1 MDLEKFAE
9 DLAKLKRIS
18 CEHNNSMFKRLGV
31 SHYENV
37 SSRMLEFL
45 LNSEE
50 EHNIGNLPLIAL
62 LEEIGEKFESQ
73 PITLDCMS
81 EIHASSDKFD
91 EKGFLDL
98 VVNLKE
104 MTLVI
109 ENKVFHDL
117 DNPFELYQ
125 EYAKTTYTKKNG
137 YSGNNKFII
146 IGLKKPKKI
155 PKNFK
160 FISHESFCKNLKSKI
175 IDNFEESEHN
185 KYHHFI
191 LDYIEAIEHM
201 SNTKVIQETEE
212 LFNFIS
218 KNYEKLDYL
227 LEQKKSI
234 VEVSKNKLNEI
245 LDFSENKILF
255 ENNNKILI
263 NDSKLW
269 SDKGAYIWSSEVK
282 NIFNGTSIHL
292 VLNVFVRG
300 ITISIAMNNN
310 RKNNNSTYNQEEVI
324 EALKGSRLVA
334 SSIEQLYHNE
344 AIVEKI
350 DYSDYDPN
358 VIASKVDKL
367 IEKIKKF
374 EFTK

>member
-1 MDLEKFAE
+1 MDLEKFAK
-9 DLAKLKRIS
+9 DLTELKRIS
-18 CEHNNSMFKRLGV
+18 HKNNNSMFKRLGV

-50 EHNIGNLPLIAL
+50 EHNLGNLALIVL

-81 EIHASSDKFD
+81 EVHASSDKFD
-91 EKGFLDL
+91 EKGFIDL

-117 DNPFELYQ
+117 DNPFDLYQ
-125 EYAKTTYTKKNG
+125 EYARTTYTKKNG

-146 IGLKKPKKI
+146 IGIKKPKKK

-160 FISHESFCKNLKSKI
+160 FISHESFCRNLKSKI
-175 IDNFEESEHN
+175 IANFEQSERN

-191 LDYIEAIEHM
+191 LDYIEAIEYM
-201 SNTKVIQETEE
+201 SNTKITQEKEE
-212 LFNFIS
+212 LFHFIS
-218 KNYEKLDYL
+218 KNHEKLDYL
-227 LEQKKSI
+227 LEQKRSI
-234 VEVSKNKLNEI
+234 LDVLKNKLNEI
-245 LDFSENKILF
+245 LELLANKGLF
-255 ENNNKILI
+255 ENGKISI
-263 NDSKLW
+263 NDPKLW
-269 SDKGAYIWSSEVK
+269 NDKGAYIWSGEVK
-282 NIFNGTSIHL
+282 NIFNGTSIHV

-310 RKNNNSTYNQEEVI
+310 RKNNNSTYTQEEML
-324 EALKGSRLVA
+324 EALKGSRLVT
-334 SSIEQLYHNE
+334 SSIEQLYLNE
-344 AIVEKI
+344 VIIEKI

-358 VIASKVDKL
+358 IIASKLDKL
-367 IEKIKKF
+367 IEKIKQF